1 MFMMKTL
8 SVLAAAAALALAGCG
23 KAQPPSGTGACKI
36 RDQVYATYGWSKG
49 RMAYI
54 IYCLPGASVD
64 TDTLAGNA
72 KITKE
77 NDFFEGGLDG
87 KKQMTKSPFKVD
99 PKKGEISV
107 EGKTYRGANVLLV
120 NPAAKEKVQM
130 VTGVAFGPA
139 PKDPD
144 EWAIHAEAEARRI
157 AKENP
162 KIAEFPNEPAPAKPD
177 PKKKK

>member
-1 MFMMKTL
+1 MRNTL
-8 SVLAAAAALALAGCG
+8 SVLAVTALLALAACG
-23 KAQPPSGTGACKI
+23 KAQPPSGTGAYKL
-36 RDQVYATYGWSKG
+36 RDQVWATYGWSKG

-54 IYCLPGASVD
+54 IYFVASGNVD
-64 TDTLAGNA
+64 AESLAATA
-72 KITKE
+72 KITKDA
-77 NDFFEGGLDG
+77 DFFEGGLDG
-87 KKQMTKSPFKVD
+87 QKRMTKSPFKVD

-130 VTGVAFGPA
+130 IQGVTFGPA

-144 EWAIHAEAEARRI
+144 EWSVHAENEVKRI
-157 AKENP
+157 AKETP

-177 PKKKK
+177 TKKKK

>member
-1 MFMMKTL
+1 MMKTL
-8 SVLAAAAALALAGCG
+8 SLLAAVAALALAGCG
-23 KAQPPSGTGACKI
+23 KPLPPSGTGAFKV
-36 RDQVYATYGWSKG
+36 RDQVWATYGWSKG

-54 IYCLPGASVD
+54 IYFVASGSID
-64 TDTLAGNA
+64 ADGLAATA

-77 NDFFEGGLDG
+77 ADYFEGTLDG
-87 KKQMTKSPFKVD
+87 YKEKSRSPFKVD
-99 PKKGEISV
+99 PKKGEIMV

-120 NPAAKEKVQM
+120 NSSAAKDKVQM
-130 VTGVAFGPA
+130 VQGVTFGPA

-144 EWAIHAEAEARRI
+144 EWAVHAETEVKRI

-177 PKKKK
+177 VKKKK